1 MTARDPAP
9 AEARRLPLWAHLA
22 PLLLGVL
29 IVIVGFFFFD
39 PLWPAQDM
47 PPDLAER
54 YRRASARA
62 GEIYRF
68 GGWTCIAGLA
78 WFAAVSIFRAAGRSR
93 RR

>member
-1 MTARDPAP
+1 MTPGNPAP
-9 AEARRLPLWAHLA
+9 RTDRRRPLWVHLV
-22 PLLLGVL
+22 PLALGLTILL
-29 IVIVGFFFFD
+29 VGFIAFD